1 VLVSGEK
8 ALQLGL
14 QLIAKIKGF
23 AEAAQVPYRIWFIF
37 SLLVSGEKA
46 VQLGLQLIA
55 KIKGFADATQVP
67 CRIWFIFDKVLD

>member
-37 SLLVSGEKA
+37 SLLVSGRGEGSSTRVAIDCKD
-46 VQLGLQLIA
+46 Q
-55 KIKGFADATQVP
+55 
-67 CRIWFIFDKVLD
+67 RIC